1 MIIQFEDFQKRDR
14 TVLPKSI
21 SVPSLLILLACLVC
35 SCSRSIPLIPA
46 ASTAPIVQTNQ
57 PTDNPTLPTS
67 SPSLPPVV
75 PSLAVATAI
84 PTIPQTQT
92 AVFTNPL
99 TALKSGQYLL
109 YETYPGQLIRDKR
122 ILGVVSFDGSQTTE
136 QDLPPA
142 WIDSD
147 LSLSPDRKHISLSRY
162 QEQGMS
168 DTLFGSLLS
177 VNLDQGQM
185 QRLMTGMSCA
195 GGSWSP
201 DGTQLVATCGTE
213 IYLFT
218 PALDEKVPLTTNCL
232 GECSSVEWSP
242 DGKWLSFVMG
252 NQPSPQSGL
261 YLISTACFN
270 QTMPCL
276 IQMRG
281 PLNPLFSFPGPAWSP
296 DGKVLV
302 TFDRNWQ
309 KDELVKL
316 EFIDVQTG
324 QVQRTLE
331 IPHSQEGWLEIHS
344 LAWSSDGKW
353 IAYNLWDGIY
363 RIPADGSGAP
373 VMISDKQDA
382 TILQWVN
389 IP

>member
-1 MIIQFEDFQKRDR
+1 MTFQLQDLQKYFQARLSR
-14 TVLPKSI
+14 FV
-21 SVPSLLILLACLVC
+21 SLFALTILLAGVVC
-35 SCSRSIPLIPA
+35 SCSRSIPLSLATSAAQFTPA
-46 ASTAPIVQTNQ
+46 MAPTASSTLPQ
-57 PTDNPTLPTS
+57 PVPTLP
-67 SPSLPPVV
+67 
-75 PSLAVATAI
+75 AATAI
-84 PTIPQTQT
+84 PTQLQTSPV
-92 AVFTNPL
+92 VFTNPFA
-99 TALKSGQYLL
+99 ALKSGQYLV
-109 YETYPGQLIRDKR
+109 YEAYPGSLIRDKR
-122 ILGVVSFDGSQTTE
+122 ILGVVSLNGSQTVE
-136 QDLPPA
+136 QSLPPA

-147 LSLSPDRKHISLSRY
+147 LNFSPDRKHISLSRY

-168 DTLFGSLLS
+168 DTLFGSLLT

-232 GECSSVEWSP
+232 GDCSSVEWSP

-252 NQPSPQSGL
+252 NQASPQSGL
-261 YLISTACFN
+261 YLLSTACFN
-270 QTMPCL
+270 QAAPCL
-276 IQMRG
+276 SQMRG

-309 KDELVKL
+309 NDELVKL

-324 QVQRTLE
+324 LVQRTIE
-331 IPHSQEGWLEIHS
+331 IPNTQQSWLEIHS
-344 LAWSSDGKW
+344 LVWSPDGKW
-353 IAYNLWDGIY
+353 IAYNLWNGIY
-363 RIPADGSGAP
+363 CIPAAGGAAP
-373 VMISDKQDA
+373 VKISDKQDA
-382 TILQWVN
+382 IILQWLN